1 MKTATFVL
9 IRNPKQRIMSMNKNV
24 GEKIVSIRDSKRISS
39 SDLAERCGFTL
50 EMMTRIEGNETIPS
64 LGHLI
69 KVARVLGVRLGTFLD
84 DMDQLGPVVSRKG
97 DLSQGSSF
105 SSKNSNANL
114 NLNFFPL
121 ASDKSGRHMEPFI
134 VEINPSTSSD
144 FLQSSH
150 EGEEFI
156 YVLSGNIEINYG
168 KTQYNLSEGDSIYYD
183 SVVDHHV
190 HSANES
196 PAKILAVV
204 YAPY

>member
-1 MKTATFVL
+1 
-9 IRNPKQRIMSMNKNV
+9 MSAIKNV
-24 GEKIVSIRDSKRISS
+24 GEKIMSIRHSKSIAIEE
-39 SDLAERCGFTL
+39 LAERCGFTTA
-50 EMMTRIEGNETIPS
+50 MMSKIEENEAIPS

-69 KVARVLGVRLGTFLD
+69 KVARALGVRLGTFLD

-97 DLSQGSSF
+97 DLKRGSSF
-105 SSKNSNANL
+105 SNQNSTARL

-134 VEINPSTSSD
+134 VEIDPSTNSEFS
-144 FLQSSH
+144 QSSH

-156 YVLSGNIEINYG
+156 YVLSGNIEISYG
-168 KTQYNLSEGDSIYYD
+168 RDVYALSEGDSIYYD

-190 HSANES
+190 HALDDS

-204 YAPY
+204 YASF

>member
-1 MKTATFVL
+1 
-9 IRNPKQRIMSMNKNV
+9 MSTIKNV
-24 GEKIVSIRDSKRISS
+24 GEKIVSIRESKRITLVE
-39 SDLAERCGFTL
+39 LADRCGFT
-50 EMMTRIEGNETIPS
+50 ETMMGKIEENEAIPS

-69 KVARVLGVRLGTFLD
+69 KVARALGVRLRTFLD
-84 DMDQLGPVVSRKG
+84 DMDQLGPVISRKG
-97 DLSQGSSF
+97 DLSQGGSF
-105 SSKNSNANL
+105 SSKSSNTHQ

-134 VEINPSTSSD
+134 VDINPATGTD
-144 FLQSSH
+144 FTQSSH

-156 YVLSGNIEINYG
+156 YVLTGEVEINYG
-168 KTQYNLSEGDSIYYD
+168 KAVYNLSDGDSIYYD

-190 HSANES
+190 HSANDL

>member
-1 MKTATFVL
+1 
-9 IRNPKQRIMSMNKNV
+9 MSTIKNV
-24 GEKIVSIRDSKRISS
+24 GEKIVSIRESKRITLVE
-39 SDLAERCGFTL
+39 LADRCGFT
-50 EMMTRIEGNETIPS
+50 ETMMGKIEENEAIPS

-69 KVARVLGVRLGTFLD
+69 KVARALGVRLGTFLD
-84 DMDQLGPVVSRKG
+84 DMDQLGPVISRKG
-97 DLSQGSSF
+97 DLSQGGSF
-105 SSKNSNANL
+105 SSKSSNTHQ

-134 VEINPSTSSD
+134 VDINPATGTD
-144 FLQSSH
+144 FTQSSH

-156 YVLSGNIEINYG
+156 YVLAGEVEINYG
-168 KTQYNLSEGDSIYYD
+168 KTMYTLSEGDSIYYD

-190 HSANES
+190 HSANDL

>member
-1 MKTATFVL
+1 
-9 IRNPKQRIMSMNKNV
+9 MSAIKNI
-24 GEKIVSIRDSKRISS
+24 GEKIMSIRQSRNISIQE
-39 SDLAERCGFTL
+39 LADRCGFTV
-50 EMMTRIEGNETIPS
+50 EMMSKIEENETIPS

-69 KVARVLGVRLGTFLD
+69 KVARALGVRLGTFLD
-84 DMDQLGPVVSRKG
+84 DMDQLGPVIARKG
-97 DLSQGSSF
+97 DIKEGTSF
-105 SSKNSNANL
+105 SNQNSHARL

-144 FLQSSH
+144 FNQSSH

-156 YVLSGNIEINYG
+156 YVLSGEIEINYG
-168 KTQYNLSEGDSIYYD
+168 KSVYNLSEGDSIYYD

-204 YAPY
+204 YAPF